1 MHSEESHCCFVDGVS
16 TEVFWVFLVVLENDI
31 GKRPILHI
39 LKKDP
44 NAIVVV
50 IDINALDYLI
60 AIEKRDQTWLIDD
73 QLFLGWRRALDTF

>member
-1 MHSEESHCCFVDGVS
+1 MM
-16 TEVFWVFLVVLENDI
+16 LENDI
-31 GKRPILHI
+31 SKRPILHI

-60 AIEKRDQTWLIDD
+60 AVEKRDQT
-73 QLFLGWRRALDTF
+73 

>member
-1 MHSEESHCCFVDGVS
+1 M
-16 TEVFWVFLVVLENDI
+16 LENNV

-60 AIEKRDQTWLIDD
+60 AIEKRDQT
-73 QLFLGWRRALDTF
+73 

>member
-1 MHSEESHCCFVDGVS
+1 M
-16 TEVFWVFLVVLENDI
+16 VLENDI

-50 IDINALDYLI
+50 KDFQTLDYLF
-60 AIEKRDQTWLIDD
+60 AVEKRDQTGLIDD
-73 QLFLGWRRALDTF
+73 QLFLSWRRALDTF

>member
-1 MHSEESHCCFVDGVS
+1 M
-16 TEVFWVFLVVLENDI
+16 LENDI
-31 GKRPILHI
+31 SKRTILHV

-60 AIEKRDQTWLIDD
+60 AVEKRDQT
-73 QLFLGWRRALDTF
+73 